1 MNVDKH
7 LDQIVERLK
16 DTNPLKIILFGSQA
30 CGKAQKGSDIDLI
43 VVLNTDDLPKTFKEK
58 MKYQLLVRKAILDI
72 NKEIPIDLIVY
83 TKPMFEKFN
92 NLGSMFS
99 KEIATKGKVIY
110 EAGNTGLA

>member
-7 LDQIVERLK
+7 LEQIVERLK
-16 DTNPLKIILFGSQA
+16 DTNPLKIILFGSHA
-30 CGKAQKGSDIDLI
+30 CDKAHKGSDIDLI
-43 VVLNTDDLPKTFKEK
+43 VVLNTDDLPRTFEEK
-58 MKYQLLVRKAILDI
+58 MKYQILVRKAILDI

-83 TKPMFEKFN
+83 TRPMFEQFN